1 MDAQNL
7 HDPNAAQPLTDFQV
21 IQGQAPETPKAPVS
35 EAQKYFK
42 GDTEQLAK
50 AYGELQAKFSGDLG
64 QLKHVVT
71 GYDQKFNSLEKMIQD
86 LGQKFQPQSP
96 TTPSQAPPQGQE
108 AEDWFIK
115 DEETYDGKA
124 LTNALKRAIPKM
136 VGAPSTDE
144 IKTLASTVTQLS
156 ESLSP
161 ENLVK
166 LIQTTVEEQQA
177 KVSLEIEKKQ
187 LLAGGYGEDLVNLA
201 GVTAYQNGKSSYLE
215 GLEILRQKFP
225 AMFSE
230 KKDVSQ
236 MSRIASTTLPVEMS
250 GQVPEANGL
259 SALHKQFQN
268 VVDFKN
274 PSSVLMN
281 LANRR

>member
-1 MDAQNL
+1 MEGQNL
-7 HDPNAAQPLTDFQV
+7 HDPNAAQPLADFQV
-21 IQGQAPETPKAPVS
+21 IQGQAPEPAKAPES

-71 GYDQKFNSLEKMIQD
+71 SYDQKFSSLEKMLTD
-86 LGQKFQPQSP
+86 LGQKFQP
-96 TTPSQAPPQGQE
+96 TSQPAQASPQGQE
-108 AEDWFIK
+108 GEDWFIK
-115 DEETYDGKA
+115 DEETYDGKS

-136 VGAPSTDE
+136 VGAPSNDE
-144 IKTLASTVTQLS
+144 MKTLAQTVSQLS
-156 ESLSP
+156 QSLSP

-166 LIQTTVEEQQA
+166 LIQTTSEELNV
-177 KVSLEIEKKQ
+177 KRDLETEKKS
-187 LLAGGYGEDLVNLA
+187 LLGSGYSEDLVNLA

-215 GLEILRQKFP
+215 GLEILRNKFP
-225 AMFSE
+225 GMFE
-230 KKDVSQ
+230 QKKDSAQ

-250 GQVPEANGL
+250 GQMPEANGIG
-259 SALHKQFQN
+259 ALHKQFQN